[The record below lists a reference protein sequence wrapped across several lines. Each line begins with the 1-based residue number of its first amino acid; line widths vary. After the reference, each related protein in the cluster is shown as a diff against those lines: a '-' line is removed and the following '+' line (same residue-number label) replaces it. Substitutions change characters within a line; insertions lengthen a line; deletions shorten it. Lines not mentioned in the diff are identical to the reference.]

1 MLLGWDL
8 WQDSQLFLPVLMPVF
23 FSFAQYVGVAQL
35 VSGFLSEGIVPY
47 VPVDSGCLWEE

>member
-35 VSGFLSEGIVPY
+35 VSGFLSEEFASFVA
-47 VPVDSGCLWEE
+47 VDSVCP